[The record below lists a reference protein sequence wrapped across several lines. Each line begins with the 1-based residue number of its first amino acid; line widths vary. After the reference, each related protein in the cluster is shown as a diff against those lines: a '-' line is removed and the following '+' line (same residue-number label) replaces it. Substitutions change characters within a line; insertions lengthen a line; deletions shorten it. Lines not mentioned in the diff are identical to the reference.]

1 MKRKFLAS
9 ILVAFALA
17 TYAQAGITG
26 LGKHDAKYVGGT
38 ATFAEGTAGKISTAD
53 EKVFTFEHNGG
64 TLTIPYAQI
73 NELEY
78 GQKAGRRLGL
88 AIAVTPAALLSKK
101 RKHFLTISYINEQE
115 KQQALVFEVG
125 KNILRSTVASLQAR
139 TGRKIEFQDEEARRS
154 FGN

>member
-1 MKRKFLAS
+1 MRK
-9 ILVAFALA
+9 ALISTVTLIA
-17 TYAQAGITG
+17 LTVSSAQAGV
-26 LGKHDAKYVGGT
+26 GKHDAKYVGGT
-38 ATFAEGTAGKISTAD
+38 ATFPEQTTGTVSTSDDKA
-53 EKVFTFEHNGG
+53 FTFECKEG
-64 TLTIPYAQI
+64 TLAIPYERI

-101 RKHFLTISYINEQE
+101 RKHFLTISYVNEQD
-115 KQQALVFEVG
+115 KQQAVVFELG
-125 KNILRSTVASLQAR
+125 KDTVRSTVASLQAR